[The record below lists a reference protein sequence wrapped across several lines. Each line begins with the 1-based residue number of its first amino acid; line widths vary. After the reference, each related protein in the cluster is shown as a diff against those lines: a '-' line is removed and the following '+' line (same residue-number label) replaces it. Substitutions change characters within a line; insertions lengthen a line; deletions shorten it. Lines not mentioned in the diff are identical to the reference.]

1 MLTIVTTLTKSLR
14 KMGLR
19 IQVVACW
26 DSWKNNFRTRGMSV
40 WTQIKFDLNGK
51 NIKRKPL
58 TNISQVTFIL
68 TLKIIIS
75 IKKMGPQGQNMIP
88 MCGRKKHLW
97 DARHEPSSP
106 AYPRLQRWAHQ
117 TEALSQ
123 PFKVGICTC
132 GLLLVF
138 LEKIGPS
145 TPHRRP
151 EYREQNFLT
160 RRAVWALEPK
170 SSPFTVGSISNESS

>member
-1 MLTIVTTLTKSLR
+1 MLTFVTTLTKSLR

-19 IQVVACW
+19 IQIVACW
-26 DSWKNNFRTRGMSV
+26 DSWKIIQGHAAWVFEPKLSSFLMARTS
-40 WTQIKFDLNGK
+40 NES
-51 NIKRKPL
+51 PL
-58 TNISQVTFIL
+58 INSSQVTFIL

-123 PFKVGICTC
+123 PFKVDICTC

-151 EYREQNFLT
+151 
-160 RRAVWALEPK
+160 
-170 SSPFTVGSISNESS
+170 

>member
-1 MLTIVTTLTKSLR
+1 MNS
-14 KMGLR
+14 
-19 IQVVACW
+19 
-26 DSWKNNFRTRGMSV
+26 
-40 WTQIKFDLNGK
+40 
-51 NIKRKPL
+51 
-58 TNISQVTFIL
+58 SQVTFIL

-123 PFKVGICTC
+123 PFKVDICTC
-132 GLLLVF
+132 GLLVVF

-151 EYREQNFLT
+151 EYREQKSYETRGVSPRAQIKSIYSGEHIKRKLLMNPSKIILT
-160 RRAVWALEPK
+160 LRLKLIVSTKKL
-170 SSPFTVGSISNESS
+170 GSKGKI